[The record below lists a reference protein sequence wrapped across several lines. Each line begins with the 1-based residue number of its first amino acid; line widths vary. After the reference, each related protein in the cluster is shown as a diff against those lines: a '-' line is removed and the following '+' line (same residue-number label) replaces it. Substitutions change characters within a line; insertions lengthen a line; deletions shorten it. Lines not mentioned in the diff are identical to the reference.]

1 MAGLADMIGGSA
13 LGTLVVQ
20 LSAEATNLLRGMSN
34 AEATVTRS
42 AGKMSK
48 QLKMFSTAAVGAFTV
63 ATTAFLGFT
72 KSAINAADEMGKTA
86 QKAGQSVEAFSA
98 LAFAADLAKVSQAEL
113 AQASKF
119 LVLWMEKTG
128 KKSTDLTEEM
138 IRQADEFAKVTD
150 PVSKLQMAY
159 ERFGRSGAQLLP
171 LLNQGSAALR
181 KQMEEARLFGNVIS
195 KEFAQ
200 NSEQFNDNLTR
211 IHALFKGVFNMVAE
225 RLLPTWI
232 EMQQRFLDWVTETK
246 AHIVVV
252 EHLIA
257 AYDTTVT
264 VIKAFA
270 LGILTI
276 WTALKSLATI
286 IATAVTIQIN
296 NFMIGVD
303 HAVQL
308 VGAWWQ
314 AIKGIIQGL
323 GQLASVAGKS
333 GSVLSAL
340 LKRDFQGVADGVKDI
355 ARTITG
361 GFTGITDA
369 VTKGVTD
376 SARIVNEGVNRVVDN
391 TVGLSTDAI
400 DDLKTMWSDWV
411 TTGAKLMD
419 PIKVSAKAASDT
431 VKTTLQDIE
440 GNSARAKELLDKIG
454 MPTLGALDPFTG
466 QALGQQK
473 EVVEAQNKLK
483 MLEDLAAR
491 ELQLTKEV
499 EQQKLDAI
507 EAYNNKLRELQFAQA
522 AIVIDAGA
530 NMFDQLGQAVKGFAG
545 ESSDAY
551 KAMFAASKAF
561 AIAEAIIKIQ
571 QGVANALS
579 LPWPANLVAAASVVA
594 AAANIVST
602 IQAVQLNFGG
612 ERALGGPV
620 TPGKSFLVG
629 EKGPEMF
636 SPSSH
641 GTIVPNDALGGG
653 GTKVIINNF
662 TDARPEVTE
671 RQEGDQK
678 VMEITLRRFKGE
690 IASEI
695 RDGTGDITKA
705 MQSGFGLSR
714 KGNR

>member
-1 MAGLADMIGGSA
+1 MAGLADMIGGGA

-34 AEATVTRS
+34 AEAVITKST
-42 AGKMSK
+42 GKMSK
-48 QLKMFSTAAVGAFTV
+48 QLAMFSTAAAGAFTV
-63 ATTAFLGFT
+63 AATAFLGFT
-72 KSAINAADEMGKTA
+72 KASINAADQMGKTA
-86 QKAGQSVEAFSA
+86 QIAGQTVEAFSA
-98 LAFAADLAKVSQAEL
+98 LAFAGDLAKVSQSEL
-113 AQASKF
+113 ALASKF
-119 LVLWMEKTG
+119 LVQWMEKTG

-159 ERFGRSGAQLLP
+159 ERFGRSGGQLLP

-181 KQMEEARLFGNVIS
+181 RQMDEAKLFGNVIG
-195 KEFAQ
+195 KDFAK

-225 RLLPTWI
+225 RLLPVWI
-232 EMQQRFLDWVTETK
+232 TMQERFLDWVTETK

-252 EHLIA
+252 ENLIA

-270 LGILTI
+270 LGILTV
-276 WTALKSLATI
+276 WTVLKSLATI
-286 IATAVTIQIN
+286 IATAVTIQLN

-308 VGAWWQ
+308 VGAWWE
-314 AIKGIIQGL
+314 ALKGIIQGL
-323 GQLASVAGKS
+323 GQMASVAGKS
-333 GSVLSAL
+333 GGVLTAL
-340 LKRDFQGVADGVKDI
+340 LKRDFQGVAAGVKDI
-355 ARTITG
+355 AETITS
-361 GFTGITDA
+361 GFVGVTTS
-369 VTKGVTD
+369 VTKGVSD
-376 SARIVNEGVNRVVDN
+376 SARIVQEGVGRVVDN
-391 TVGLSTDAI
+391 TVGLSTSAI
-400 DDLKTMWSDWV
+400 DDLTTMWSDWV
-411 TTGAKLMD
+411 TTGAKMME

-431 VKTTLQDIE
+431 VKQTLQDIE

-466 QALGQQK
+466 QALGQSK

-499 EQQKLDAI
+499 EQQKLAAI

-522 AIVIDAGA
+522 AIVVDAGA

-561 AIAEAIIKIQ
+561 AIAESIIKIQ

-594 AAANIVST
+594 SAANIIST

-612 ERALGGPV
+612 KRALGGPV
-620 TPGKSFLVG
+620 TPGQSFLVG
-629 EKGPEMF
+629 ERGPEMF
-636 SPSSH
+636 TPTRSGS
-641 GTIVPNDALGGG
+641 IVPNDALGGG
-653 GTKVIINNF
+653 GTKVVINNF

-678 VMEITLRRFKGE
+678 VIEVTLRRFKGE

-705 MQSGFGLSR
+705 MQAGFGLKR
-714 KGNR
+714 QGR